1 MERQSSMSLPESNR
15 AGTISA
21 HDPVPPGGSRT
32 RLYLISL
39 VAATGGFLFGYDLSI
54 ISGAMIFLKEHFEL
68 GSAGEGI
75 AMSSA
80 ILGSIVG
87 PAVGMWLNDAIGR
100 RSTLMVA
107 AVCFLVSAVGTAVP
121 YTLFDFCFW
130 RAVGGVGVGL
140 AAMTSPMYIAEI
152 SPAHLRGRLV
162 TVNQLAIVIGINL
175 AVIASWLLS
184 FGGHWRWM
192 FASEVLPIIGLMIGL
207 LFVPRSPRWL
217 ASKGR
222 NAEALAV
229 LTEISG
235 PDQAARELADIQGEL
250 AEETGSVRELFL
262 PGLRRALAVGLVIM
276 VFSQINGVNMMLLY
290 GPSILHEAG
299 IGDASASIFFTIFL
313 NLGILVSTIV
323 AFGLV
328 GRFGRRPIML
338 WGVSAMAA
346 GHLMMAMTYYAH
358 GSPFVNLAAMFIAA
372 GAFTLSLAPLS
383 WVIASE
389 IFPNRVRA
397 KALSIVC
404 VALYLASFLCAQYF
418 PMVTDA
424 FRSAHGHP
432 GGAYL
437 VFAGICAACV
447 AVCWIFLP
455 ETKDLSLEA
464 IGRFWLHLGE
474 PSSTKPHEHRHRPT
488 PDEPSA

>member
-1 MERQSSMSLPESNR
+1 MTMPDAQS
-15 AGTISA
+15 
-21 HDPVPPGGSRT
+21 PGGAASGPQSVG
-32 RLYLISL
+32 LYLIAL

-54 ISGAMIFLKEHFEL
+54 ISGAMIFLEQEFQLESTGK
-68 GSAGEGI
+68 GI

-80 ILGSIVG
+80 ILGSILG
-87 PAVGMWLNDAIGR
+87 PVVGMWLNDAIGR
-100 RSTLMVA
+100 RSTLWVA
-107 AVCFLVSAVGTAVP
+107 AVCFLASAIGTALP
-121 YTLFDFCFW
+121 RSLEEFCIW

-152 SPAHLRGRLV
+152 SPPRLRGRLV

-184 FGGHWRWM
+184 FGGHWEWM
-192 FASEVLPIIGLMIGL
+192 FASEVVPIVALIIGLF
-207 LFVPRSPRWL
+207 FVPRSPRWL

-222 NAEALAV
+222 NDEALAV
-229 LTEISG
+229 LTEING

-262 PGLRRALAVGLVIM
+262 PGLRRALTVGLAIM

-299 IGDASASIFFTIFL
+299 IGNASDSIFFTIFL

-346 GHLMMAMTYYAH
+346 GHLVMATTYYAH
-358 GSPFVNLAAMFIAA
+358 GSPFVNLAAMFLAA

-447 AVCWIFLP
+447 AVCWMFLP

-464 IGRFWLHLGE
+464 IGRFWLHLGDAA
-474 PSSTKPHEHRHRPT
+474 STATHEHRNRPT
-488 PDEPSA
+488 PDAPST